1 MTRPHDPEQA
11 TRWHV
16 VTGGPSS
23 GKTTTVNLLRA
34 RGLATTIEHARQYID
49 LQRLYGRDTAEVR
62 VRQREFQSGV
72 VAMQIAQ
79 ERALDPEQTIF
90 LDRAIPD
97 SLAYY
102 RFLDLE
108 PEPALTLTDT
118 GDLSGPLGGA
128 DFDAMGLTA
137 DGDVLYASGHPG
149 PNTPAE
155 LGEHNLGLI
164 RSTDAGTTWEPV
176 AFTGQEDFHVLTAG
190 DGAIHGIG
198 SSSITIRT
206 STDGGTTWIDGAELP
221 AADLTVTT
229 DGTLYAATRQ
239 GLQESRD
246 AGATFDLV
254 ADAPP
259 LYLVEADST
268 GGLVGVDTD
277 GTLWRLTG
285 TGSWDS
291 VGAATGTVQALGNA
305 DGAVVLVDDRG
316 IVWIHGTET
325 TVVLP
330 AGTAQ

>member
-1 MTRPHDPEQA
+1 M
-11 TRWHV
+11 
-16 VTGGPSS
+16 SS
-23 GKTTTVNLLRA
+23 N
-34 RGLATTIEHARQYID
+34 ATTITAAAVAAAAGLLLTGCTSTPTAISAPAPDTGLGHVHGIVD
-49 LQRLYGRDTAEVR
+49 LGGSTVLLGTHIGLY
-62 VRQREFQSGV
+62 
-72 VAMQIAQ
+72 
-79 ERALDPEQTIF
+79 
-90 LDRAIPD
+90 
-97 SLAYY
+97 
-102 RFLDLE
+102 
-108 PEPALTLTDT
+108 TLTDT
-118 GDLSGPLGGA
+118 GDISGPLGDA

-190 DGAIHGIG
+190 DRAIHGIG

-259 LYLVEADST
+259 LYLVEADFT

-316 IVWIHGTET
+316 VVWIHGTET

-330 AGTAQ
+330 TGTAQ

>member
-1 MTRPHDPEQA
+1 M
-11 TRWHV
+11 
-16 VTGGPSS
+16 SS
-23 GKTTTVNLLRA
+23 N
-34 RGLATTIEHARQYID
+34 ATTITAAAVAAAAGLLLTGCTPTPTAISAPAPDTGLGHVHGIVD
-49 LQRLYGRDTAEVR
+49 LGGSTVLLGTHTGLY
-62 VRQREFQSGV
+62 
-72 VAMQIAQ
+72 
-79 ERALDPEQTIF
+79 
-90 LDRAIPD
+90 
-97 SLAYY
+97 
-102 RFLDLE
+102 
-108 PEPALTLTDT
+108 TLTDT
-118 GDLSGPLGGA
+118 GDVSGPLGGA

-206 STDGGTTWIDGAELP
+206 SPDGGTTWIDGAELP

-254 ADAPP
+254 ADAPR
-259 LYLVEADST
+259 ST
-268 GGLVGVDTD
+268 TPCARRARCGAPSSSTATSSTRCCSAGCAPTA
-277 GTLWRLTG
+277 
-285 TGSWDS
+285 GSNSSATAWSGWPRSCARS
-291 VGAATGTVQALGNA
+291 VRRTASRA
-305 DGAVVLVDDRG
+305 
-316 IVWIHGTET
+316 
-325 TVVLP
+325 P
-330 AGTAQ
+330 A

>member
-1 MTRPHDPEQA
+1 MR
-11 TRWHV
+11 
-16 VTGGPSS
+16 S
-23 GKTTTVNLLRA
+23 N
-34 RGLATTIEHARQYID
+34 ATTITAAAVAAAAGLLLTGCTSTPTATSAPAPDTPTSLGHVHGIVDLGGSTVLLGTHAG
-49 LQRLYGRDTAEVR
+49 LY
-62 VRQREFQSGV
+62 
-72 VAMQIAQ
+72 
-79 ERALDPEQTIF
+79 
-90 LDRAIPD
+90 
-97 SLAYY
+97 
-102 RFLDLE
+102 
-108 PEPALTLTDT
+108 TLTDA
-118 GDLSGPLGGA
+118 GDISGPLGGA

-164 RSTDAGTTWEPV
+164 RSTAAGTTWEPV

-190 DGAIHGIG
+190 EGAIHGIG
-198 SSSITIRT
+198 SSSIAIRT

-246 AGATFDLV
+246 AGATFTLIP
-254 ADAPP
+254 DAPL
-259 LYLVEADST
+259 LYLVEADFT

-277 GTLWRLTG
+277 GILWRLTG

-316 IVWIHGTET
+316 IVWIDGTET
-325 TVVLP
+325 TVLLP

>member
-1 MTRPHDPEQA
+1 MSIADTVVSGSLLVAAPLAFAAGVVSFLSPC
-11 TRWHV
+11 V
-16 VTGGPSS
+16 LPLVPGYLSYVTG
-23 GKTTTVNLLRA
+23 
-34 RGLATTIEHARQYID
+34 
-49 LQRLYGRDTAEVR
+49 
-62 VRQREFQSGV
+62 
-72 VAMQIAQ
+72 
-79 ERALDPEQTIF
+79 
-90 LDRAIPD
+90 
-97 SLAYY
+97 
-102 RFLDLE
+102 
-108 PEPALTLTDT
+108 
-118 GDLSGPLGGA
+118 LSGAELAGEP
-128 DFDAMGLTA
+128 DAAAARRRRTA

-277 GTLWRLTG
+277 GTLWRVTG

>member
-1 MTRPHDPEQA
+1 M
-11 TRWHV
+11 
-16 VTGGPSS
+16 SS
-23 GKTTTVNLLRA
+23 N
-34 RGLATTIEHARQYID
+34 ATTITAAAVAAGLLPTAISAPAPDTGLGHVHGIVD
-49 LQRLYGRDTAEVR
+49 LGGSTVLLGTHIGLY
-62 VRQREFQSGV
+62 
-72 VAMQIAQ
+72 
-79 ERALDPEQTIF
+79 
-90 LDRAIPD
+90 
-97 SLAYY
+97 
-102 RFLDLE
+102 
-108 PEPALTLTDT
+108 TLTDT
-118 GDLSGPLGGA
+118 DDISGPLGGA

-164 RSTDAGTTWEPV
+164 RSTDAGTTW
-176 AFTGQEDFHVLTAG
+176 
-190 DGAIHGIG
+190 
-198 SSSITIRT
+198 
-206 STDGGTTWIDGAELP
+206 IDGAELP

-229 DGTLYAATRQ
+229 DGTLYAATRH

-316 IVWIHGTET
+316 
-325 TVVLP
+325 VV
-330 AGTAQ
+330 